1 MRLKRLELF
10 GFKSFADR
18 RVLEFE
24 HGLTGIVGPNG
35 CGKSNVVDAVRWVL
49 GERRPT
55 SMRGAEMTDVIFK
68 GSSSRPAMSV
78 AEVTLVLDNACGTIE
93 EAGAEVSVTRRVFKS
108 GEGEYLIDGQK
119 VRLKDLRDMLF
130 DTGLGSRGYAIL
142 EQGKIDAVLSA
153 DALERRSIFEEAAGI
168 SRFRQRKKE
177 AQSRLKSVAAD
188 MTRLDDVVRELERRQ
203 RSLKIQAGKAERF
216 LAAREEW
223 QTQGVRYARHRF
235 DELSRDLTALGT
247 DLEGLGARADELRT
261 LREAADADVAARERE
276 QLTLTAELERLG
288 AQVSQVAGDLRALDE
303 RKKQLTA
310 RVHSWKESASHETAR
325 VAALTSREAERAE
338 ELRAARDR
346 QGELERDVAEAEARV
361 SQGGVESRQAFERF
375 RDARAAFA
383 EQNERVLELLH
394 KKNEA
399 QNTRRHLEASLEPL
413 AARAARGKQRL
424 EEAQANLSAAR
435 TKLGAD
441 KLELEESE
449 AAARASEERR
459 ADFEARA
466 ARAREEQAESAREVQ
481 ALELRET
488 SLASRVESLRDWD
501 AERAGLEAGAR
512 ALFEERTAL
521 DLEDGLA
528 GLVADHL
535 TCAPGDARA
544 LGAALG
550 PWAEAVVL
558 EAPERAGD
566 VFAWLRAGEVGRARL
581 AVKPERR
588 PARALPELTGTAG
601 RLADRVQA
609 APGFEGLLEEL
620 CGHVV
625 VCDDLAAARAFVASH
640 PDLVAVTPD
649 GTLATAAGFFGG
661 SAGAEASGAVA
672 RRSQAAAFEEELESV
687 RESLGAARERAGHA
701 GERVER
707 LAGEASAARDA
718 AHEAITRARSLEG
731 TIRETERRVTDLE
744 EATEVLEHETAA
756 FAEERAR
763 SESGLRELAASTE
776 ALLAEFELENT
787 RLAELDQRRKE
798 LEGERDEASRKEST
812 ARVEWTR
819 LSGELAGER
828 RRVEHLAASLEELA
842 REKERTSG
850 LIDQSETSAVEGS
863 AELERLATE
872 SADKL
877 ALRGELDVKL
887 GELRERDRE
896 GRAVVE
902 ELRRRAD
909 AVTRE
914 LEQLMD
920 ATGKRQLER
929 QRVELAREEI
939 LRRSDEEF
947 DLDQEALTQDF
958 EVEEELSVEGALG
971 ELAAEVAE
979 LKRSLDRLGPVNLEA
994 VHELDEVTERY
1005 TFLTE
1010 QRKDLDA
1017 SRQSLEAAIRQID
1030 EESERL
1036 FLEAFAEIR
1045 GNFQSIFRKLF
1056 GGGKADIIL
1065 DPDMPP
1071 LEAGIEIFA
1080 RPPGRENL
1088 PIGLLSGGQRTMIA
1102 LALLFGVFQARPSP
1116 FCMLDEVD
1124 AALDDANID
1133 RFLLMLGLFR
1143 DMSQFIVVTHNK
1155 GTMTSCDA
1163 LYGITM
1169 QPRGISRHVV
1179 MQLADVD
1186 EFVPDAEG
1194 KAQSGAPQEMS
1205 RELAETDDADSAA
1218 AEERLDAEDA
1228 TGEPVRTL
1236 TPEARA
1242 ASEPVAAEPAGE
1254 VTGEPAGETAG
1265 EEPDSDEGST
1275 QGSSTIGEGV
1285 YASPD

>member
-78 AEVTLVLDNACGTIE
+78 AEVTLVLDNECGTIE
-93 EAGAEVSVTRRVFKS
+93 DAGAEVSVTRRVFKS
-108 GEGEYLIDGQK
+108 GEGEYLIDGSK

-177 AQSRLKSVAAD
+177 AESRLRSVAAD
-188 MTRLDDVVRELERRQ
+188 MTRLEDVVRELERRQ

-216 LAAREEW
+216 IEAREQWHTE
-223 QTQGVRYARHRF
+223 GVRYARHRF
-235 DELSRDLTALGT
+235 AELSSELTSLGEN
-247 DLEGLGARADELRT
+247 LETLGSRAEELRT
-261 LREAADADVAARERE
+261 LREAADGDVEARERE
-276 QLTLTAELERLG
+276 QLTLTAELERL
-288 AQVSQVAGDLRALDE
+288 AANVSQVAGDLRALDE
-303 RKKQLTA
+303 RRKQLGA
-310 RVHSWKESASHETAR
+310 RVHSWKESASQESAR
-325 VAALTSREAERAE
+325 VDALSSRKAERAE
-338 ELRAARDR
+338 ELREASDR
-346 QGELERDVAEAEARV
+346 LGELERDVAEAEGRV
-361 SQGGVESRQAFERF
+361 TQGGAEAREAFERY
-375 RDARAAFA
+375 RAARAAFA
-383 EQNERVLELLH
+383 EQNELVLGLLH

-413 AARAARGKQRL
+413 AARAARGSERL
-424 EEAQANLSAAR
+424 AEAKANLSAAR

-441 KLELEESE
+441 RLELEACQAAAEE
-449 AAARASEERR
+449 AEARRKDFEAKTASARTAQAEAARAL
-459 ADFEARA
+459 
-466 ARAREEQAESAREVQ
+466 Q
-481 ALELRET
+481 ALELSET
-488 SLASRVESLRDWD
+488 SLTSRVESLRDWD
-501 AERAGLEAGAR
+501 AERAGMEAGAR
-512 ALFEERTAL
+512 ALFEQRGAL
-521 DLEDGLA
+521 GLEDALA
-528 GLVADHL
+528 GIVADHL
-535 TCAPGDARA
+535 TCAPEYAVA

-558 EAPERAGD
+558 EAPDRAGD
-566 VFAWLRAGEVGRARL
+566 VFAWLKDGDVGRVRL
-581 AVKPERR
+581 AVKPAPRNQH
-588 PARALPELTGTAG
+588 RAPIDLSGTRG
-601 RLADRVQA
+601 YLAEHVA
-609 APGFEGLLEEL
+609 AAEGFEGLLDEL
-620 CGHVV
+620 CGEVV
-625 VCDDLAAARAFVASH
+625 LCADLASARAFVANH
-640 PDLVAVTPD
+640 RTFTAVTEA
-649 GTLATAAGFFGG
+649 GEVVTAAGLFGG
-661 SAGAEASGAVA
+661 SAGSEATGAVA
-672 RRSQAAAFEEELESV
+672 RRSQAAAFEEELAGV
-687 RESLGAARERAGHA
+687 REQLEEARLTAEQAVA
-701 GERVER
+701 RVER
-707 LAGEASAARDA
+707 LQSEANTAREAAL
-718 AHEAITRARSLEG
+718 EAITRARSLEG
-731 TIRETERRVTDLE
+731 SIHATSRRVNDLE
-744 EATEVLEHETAA
+744 EATEVLEHETAG
-756 FAEERAR
+756 FVEERAR
-763 SESGLRELAASTE
+763 VEANLRELDQSTE
-776 ALLAEFELENT
+776 TLLAEFELENG
-787 RLAELDQRRKE
+787 RLDELDQRRKA
-798 LEGERDEASRKEST
+798 LEGARDEASRKESA

-828 RRVEHLAASLEELA
+828 RRVEHLRAAIEEIT
-842 REKERTSG
+842 RELERTSG
-850 LIDQSETSAVEGS
+850 LINQSETSAVEGS
-863 AELERLATE
+863 AELERLGAE
-872 SADKL
+872 GADKL
-877 ALRGELDVKL
+877 ALRGELEVKL

-896 GRAVVE
+896 GRAAAA

-914 LEQLMD
+914 LEGLLD
-920 ATGKRQLER
+920 VTGKRQLER

-939 LRRSDEEF
+939 LRRSDEELG
-947 DLDQEALTQDF
+947 LDYEGLTLDF
-958 EVEEELSVEGALG
+958 EPEPELAQGAALG
-971 ELAAEVAE
+971 ELAQVVAE

-994 VHELDEVTERY
+994 VHELEEVTERFE
-1005 TFLTE
+1005 FLIA
-1010 QRKDLDA
+1010 QRKDLDEA
-1017 SRQSLEAAIRQID
+1017 RQSLEAAIRQID

-1036 FLEAFAEIR
+1036 FLEAFNEIR

-1124 AALDDANID
+1124 AALDDANIE
-1133 RFLLMLGLFR
+1133 RFLMMLGLFR
-1143 DMSQFIVVTHNK
+1143 GMSQFIVVTHNK

-1179 MQLADVD
+1179 MQLSEVD

-1194 KAQSGAPQEMS
+1194 GPKEMS
-1205 RELAETDDADSAA
+1205 KELAESGDGSEVTRMDDPLVNEVVEDDKAD
-1218 AEERLDAEDA
+1218 E
-1228 TGEPVRTL
+1228 TGEPVHTL
-1236 TPEARA
+1236 VPTSRA
-1242 ASEPVAAEPAGE
+1242 DTEPAE
-1254 VTGEPAGETAG
+1254 APQAGVLSAPQT
-1265 EEPDSDEGST
+1265 
-1275 QGSSTIGEGV
+1275 
-1285 YASPD
+1285 